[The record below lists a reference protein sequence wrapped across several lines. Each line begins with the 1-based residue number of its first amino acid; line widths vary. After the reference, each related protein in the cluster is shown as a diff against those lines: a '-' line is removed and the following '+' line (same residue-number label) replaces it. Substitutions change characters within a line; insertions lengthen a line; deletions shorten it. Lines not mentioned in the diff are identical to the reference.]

1 MTIGFSWISLDSL
14 VQMETYQWVTR
25 PEGGNYL
32 PHGFVPGVERRG
44 TEPAVEAMLKGATV
58 HGASLIYFLIFCN
71 LLSSEPFF
79 GCLHPKE
86 LTRGAP
92 LSKFE
97 GRHPEA
103 AVEPHLGAPVLVH
116 ARRLEDRRHM
126 EALSERDGGRV
137 GFRRIKKDG
146 APGAR
151 AMSPANRRS
160 AVFSSS
166 ANSGPILKPSWQ
178 GLRTP

>member
-1 MTIGFSWISLDSL
+1 MDSL
-14 VQMETYQWVTR
+14 GFPWILSSETRLINGLRGFFAKQFFS
-25 PEGGNYL
+25 PSL
-32 PHGFVPGVERRG
+32 PLRRG

-103 AVEPHLGAPVLVH
+103 AVEPHLGSSVLVH
-116 ARRLEDRRHM
+116 ARRLEDRRHRVPRR
-126 EALSERDGGRV
+126 ERDSGGIGFGRV
-137 GFRRIKKDG
+137 KEYGRARR
-146 APGAR
+146 ASQQA
-151 AMSPANRRS
+151 
-160 AVFSSS
+160 
-166 ANSGPILKPSWQ
+166 
-178 GLRTP
+178 